1 MPLTFKPVPEPPADC
16 DTLAAVRNAVPAT
29 KAAAA
34 ETADCCV
41 RVLERTGRDAD
52 GTELIRDRD
61 DAATWLTF
69 LRALELVTD
78 GEDGYR
84 RTDRELELEAVRAAF
99 RKRVYG
105 VGSILE
111 ALDAAAEP
119 LSATAVADRVQ
130 SQSQSQPQPQ
140 SRSQSSSRRRVQP
153 DRVERV
159 LEWAVLLGLA
169 ERRERADE
177 IAYRAIAT
185 SS

>member
-1 MPLTFKPVPEPPADC
+1 MSLTFKPVPEPPADF

-41 RVLERTGRDAD
+41 RVLERTGRGAD

-69 LRALELVTD
+69 LRALELATD

-84 RTDRELELEAVRAAF
+84 RTDRELEREAVRAAF

-130 SQSQSQPQPQ
+130 SQPQPQ
-140 SRSQSSSRRRVQP
+140 SRSQSQSSSRRRVQP
-153 DRVERV
+153 DRIERL

-169 ERRERADE
+169 ERHERANE
-177 IAYRAIAT
+177 TRYRAIAT

>member
-1 MPLTFKPVPEPPADC
+1 MPLTFKPLPEPPADF

-69 LRALELVTD
+69 LRALELATD

-84 RTDRELELEAVRAAF
+84 RTDRELEREAVRAAF

-130 SQSQSQPQPQ
+130 SQLQPQPQ
-140 SRSQSSSRRRVQP
+140 SQSSSRRRVQP

-169 ERRERADE
+169 ERHERANE
-177 IAYRAIAT
+177 TRYRAIAT

>member
-1 MPLTFKPVPEPPADC
+1 MTLTFKPVPEPPADR
-16 DTLAAVRNAVPAT
+16 DALTAVRNAVPAT

-69 LRALELVTD
+69 LRALELATD

-84 RTDRELELEAVRAAF
+84 RTDRELEREAVQAAF
-99 RKRVYG
+99 RNRVDG
-105 VGSILE
+105 VQSIFE

-119 LSATAVADRVQ
+119 LSAATVADRVR
-130 SQSQSQPQPQ
+130 SQ

-153 DRVERV
+153 DRVERL

-169 ERRERADE
+169 ERRDRADE
-177 IAYRAIAT
+177 IEYRAIAT
-185 SS
+185 PS